1 MVIRANDT
9 IAHGLPAGT
18 LPPRRWPVVLTLL
31 AAIGCGVAALIAVPR
46 GIEAESILAM
56 ENDPAKI
63 ADRGLD
69 QALNAGLIRQEIEA
83 ALAAGDA
90 DLAKSFL
97 DLAQDRG
104 IAVEPPLAEKV
115 AAAVTDANSTASM
128 AENFARGFVTGE
140 PDDVVGLA
148 GTALGDLFVF
158 GDVRDA
164 VREGSRLAS
173 GQNADELILGLACVG
188 LAITAGTYASF
199 GAATPARVGVSVA
212 KVARKTGRLS
222 AGIADW
228 MGRSLRE
235 VIDWPTLKRAIAGAS
250 LTEPALAVRAAR
262 EAVKVEKAGGLMRL
276 VRNVGRV
283 QSKAGTQAALDGLKI
298 AENPREMARVAQ
310 LAEKQGSKTRA
321 TLKVLGRGAIAL
333 SLTALNLSWWIF
345 WAMLTV
351 LGFVASCK
359 GAVERMTWRRLQKRK
374 LRALHEQRMAAA
386 DVRF

>member
-1 MVIRANDT
+1 MVIRADDT
-9 IAHGLPAGT
+9 IVQDQPAGMHH
-18 LPPRRWPVVLTLL
+18 PRRWPVVLTLL
-31 AAIGCGVAALIAVPR
+31 AAIGCAVAALIAVPR
-46 GIEAESILAM
+46 GIEAESVLAI
-56 ENDPAKI
+56 ENDPVQI

-69 QALNAGLIRQEIEA
+69 QAVNPELIRREIEA
-83 ALAAGDA
+83 ALAANDA
-90 DLAKSFL
+90 DLARSFV

-104 IAVEPPLAEKV
+104 IAVDPPLMEKV
-115 AAAVTDANSTASM
+115 TAAVAEANSSKHMMET
-128 AENFARGFVTGE
+128 FARGFVTGE

-148 GTALGDLFVF
+148 GTTLGDLFVF

-173 GQNADELILGLACVG
+173 GEKADELVLGLACVG

-199 GAATPARVGVSVA
+199 GTATPARVGVSVA
-212 KVARKTGRLS
+212 KAARKAGRLS
-222 AGIADW
+222 AGMAEW

-235 VIDWPTLKRAIAGAS
+235 VIDWGTLRRAIAGAS

-262 EAVKVEKAGGLMRL
+262 EAVKVENAGGLLQL

-283 QSKAGTQAALDGLKI
+283 QGKAGTQAALDGLKV

-333 SLTALNLSWWIF
+333 SLASFNLSWWILGAIF
-345 WAMLTV
+345 TLF
-351 LGFVASCK
+351 GFVASCK
-359 GAVERMTWRRLQKRK
+359 GAVERMTWRHLQKRK
-374 LRALHEQRMAAA
+374 LRALQRQQAMVTA
-386 DVRF
+386 